1 MYQFNKVYVFINNI
15 NDLIFTNIEKIS
27 NIHIIYNS
35 HDFKSDKFI
44 KLKNFCIKK
53 KIKLYILDNYK
64 LAIKNRLNGI
74 IISHNNKT
82 INYFGNPLCKKQK
95 LEIIG
100 KVHSQAEYF
109 FKIKQNCTKIMLS
122 PLFETK
128 KYSKNSILG
137 IVKFNLTSLKWQ
149 IDIIP
154 LGGINL
160 KNFRSL
166 NMAKVDSFAGS
177 SMFYDK
183 QTKKARLPM

>member
-1 MYQFNKVYVFINNI
+1 MYQFNKVYIFINDI
-15 NDLIFTNIEKIS
+15 NNLIFTNIEKIS

-53 KIKLYILDNYK
+53 KIKLYILDNYN

-109 FKIKQNCTKIMLS
+109 FKIRQNCTKIILS
-122 PLFETK
+122 PIFKTP
-128 KYSKNSILG
+128 KYSENNILK
-137 IVKFNLTSLKWQ
+137 IIKFNLISSNWLVEK
-149 IDIIP
+149 IP
-154 LGGINL
+154 LGGINTKNYKKL
-160 KNFRSL
+160 K
-166 NMAKVDSFAGS
+166 MTKAKYFAAS
-177 SMFYDK
+177 SMIS
-183 QTKKARLPM
+183 AV

>member
-1 MYQFNKVYVFINNI
+1 MYRFNKVYIFINDI
-15 NDLIFTNIEKIS
+15 NDLICTNIEKIS

-82 INYFGNPLCKKQK
+82 INYFGNPLCKRQK

-109 FKIKQNCTKIMLS
+109 FKIRQNCTKIMLS
-122 PLFETK
+122 PIFETF
-128 KYSKNSILG
+128 KYSKNNTLK
-137 IVKFNLTSLKWQ
+137 IVKFNLISSNWWVEK
-149 IDIIP
+149 IP
-154 LGGINL
+154 LGGINTKNYKKLRMTKTNYFAASSMIFL
-160 KNFRSL
+160 KN
-166 NMAKVDSFAGS
+166 
-177 SMFYDK
+177 
-183 QTKKARLPM
+183 KKSPLIFK

>member
-1 MYQFNKVYVFINNI
+1 MHQFNKVYTFINDI
-15 NDLIFTNIEKIS
+15 NNLIFTNIEKIS

-44 KLKNFCIKK
+44 KLNNFCKKK

-64 LAIKNRLNGI
+64 IAIKNRLNGI

-109 FKIKQNCTKIMLS
+109 FKIRQNCTKIILS
-122 PLFETK
+122 PIFKTP
-128 KYSKNSILG
+128 KYSENNILK
-137 IVKFNLTSLKWQ
+137 IIKFNLISSNWLVEK
-149 IDIIP
+149 IP
-154 LGGINL
+154 LGGINTKNYKKL
-160 KNFRSL
+160 K
-166 NMAKVDSFAGS
+166 MTKAKYFAAS
-177 SMFYDK
+177 SMIS
-183 QTKKARLPM
+183 AV

>member
-1 MYQFNKVYVFINNI
+1 MYQFNKVYIFINDI

-27 NIHIIYNS
+27 IIHIIYNS
-35 HDFKSDKFI
+35 HDYKSDRFV

-109 FKIKQNCTKIMLS
+109 FKIRQNCTKIMLS
-122 PLFETK
+122 PIFKTF
-128 KYSKNSILG
+128 KYSENNILK
-137 IVKFNLTSLKWQ
+137 IIKFNLISFNWRLEK
-149 IDIIP
+149 IP
-154 LGGINL
+154 LGGINTKNYKKL
-160 KNFRSL
+160 K
-166 NMAKVDSFAGS
+166 MTKTKYFAAS
-177 SMFYDK
+177 SMIFVK
-183 QTKKARLPM
+183 

>member
-1 MYQFNKVYVFINNI
+1 MYQFNKVYIFINDI

-82 INYFGNPLCKKQK
+82 INYFGNPQCKKQK

-122 PLFETK
+122 PLFETQ

-137 IVKFNLTSLKWQ
+137 IVRFNLTSLKWQ

-154 LGGINL
+154 LGGINH
-160 KNFRSL
+160 KNYRSL

-177 SMFYDK
+177 SMFYDQ
-183 QTKKARLPM
+183 QTKKARLPR